1 MEFVDLYDENRFP
14 LGRTAPRFSRRE
26 KGTWRLI
33 THLCIFDS
41 RGRLLIQQRSSS
53 KRIWPG
59 KWDVSAAGGVS
70 SGETTRSAAVREL
83 EEELGISAPAQDL
96 RSVCTVTFN
105 YAFDDYF
112 ILKRAVDLT
121 SIRRRKKYP
130 PSAGPPA
137 SRCWISSGE
146 TLSFPIRK
154 IFWLIFSTWPVP
166 WISRISD
173 LFRPVFIPFP

>member
-1 MEFVDLYDENRFP
+1 MELVDLYDENRFP
-14 LGRTAPRFSRRE
+14 LGRTTPRFSRRE

-41 RGRLLIQQRSSS
+41 RGRLLIQQRSSG

-112 ILKRAVDLT
+112 ILKRDVDLK
-121 SIRRRKKYP
+121 SIHLQEEEV
-130 PSAGPPA
+130 SAVRWA
-137 SRCWISSGE
+137 TSGE
-146 TLSFPIRK
+146 TPSFPIRK
-154 IFWLIFSTWPVP
+154 IFWPIFSTWPVP
-166 WISRISD
+166 WIFRISD

>member
-1 MEFVDLYDENRFP
+1 MELVDLYDENRFP
-14 LGRTAPRFSRRE
+14 LGRTTPRFSRRE

-41 RGRLLIQQRSSS
+41 RGRLLIQQRSSG

-112 ILKRAVDLT
+112 ILKRDVDLK
-121 SIRRRKKYP
+121 SIRLQEEEVSAVRWATRQQVLDLVRRDAFVSY
-130 PSAGPPA
+130 SENFLAY
-137 SRCWISSGE
+137 
-146 TLSFPIRK
+146 
-154 IFWLIFSTWPVP
+154 
-166 WISRISD
+166 
-173 LFRPVFIPFP
+173 LFDMARTMDFQNK

>member
-1 MEFVDLYDENRFP
+1 MEFVDLYDENRLP
-14 LGRTAPRFSRRE
+14 LGRTAQRFSKRE

-112 ILKRAVDLT
+112 ILKRDVDLK
-121 SIRRRKKYP
+121 SIRLQEEEVSAVRCATRQQVLDLIRRDAFVSY
-130 PSAGPPA
+130 SENFLAY
-137 SRCWISSGE
+137 
-146 TLSFPIRK
+146 
-154 IFWLIFSTWPVP
+154 
-166 WISRISD
+166 
-173 LFRPVFIPFP
+173 LFDMARTMDFQNK

>member
-112 ILKRAVDLT
+112 ILKRDVDLK
-121 SIRRRKKYP
+121 SIRLQEEEVSAVRWATRQQVLDLIRRDAFVSY
-130 PSAGPPA
+130 SENFLAY
-137 SRCWISSGE
+137 
-146 TLSFPIRK
+146 
-154 IFWLIFSTWPVP
+154 
-166 WISRISD
+166 
-173 LFRPVFIPFP
+173 LFDMARTMDFQNK

>member
-1 MEFVDLYDENRFP
+1 MELVDLYDENRFP
-14 LGRTAPRFSRRE
+14 LGRTTPRFSRRE

-41 RGRLLIQQRSSS
+41 RGRLLIQQRSSG

-112 ILKRAVDLT
+112 ILKRDVDLK
-121 SIRRRKKYP
+121 SIRLQEEEVSAVRWATRQQVLDLIRRDAFVSY
-130 PSAGPPA
+130 SENFLAY
-137 SRCWISSGE
+137 
-146 TLSFPIRK
+146 
-154 IFWLIFSTWPVP
+154 
-166 WISRISD
+166 
-173 LFRPVFIPFP
+173 LFDMARTMDFQNK